1 VTGGSAAG
9 IAGSFGLLAGWRRR
23 VRMSGVGTGKR
34 KGKAARC
41 FATFVLV
48 LTAEVAGPSAH
59 KGGTHGLK

>member
-1 VTGGSAAG
+1 
-9 IAGSFGLLAGWRRR
+9 
-23 VRMSGVGTGKR
+23 MSGVGTGKR